1 MDISPLS
8 ESVDFDLFG
17 LGVDDQPDAP
27 QLIEQNDYEI
37 TVPEID
43 IVFPDKLMELLSKVD
58 PLQDGGNHG
67 VNLCLMCVQ
76 AILTSMGET

>member
-1 MDISPLS
+1 M
-8 ESVDFDLFG
+8 
-17 LGVDDQPDAP
+17 
-27 QLIEQNDYEI
+27 
-37 TVPEID
+37 PEID
-43 IVFPDKLMELLSKVD
+43 IVFPDKLMELLIKVD